1 MNALSTYL
9 EKYSYD
15 YILSEALKQVPDTVD
30 KREGGRGT
38 GISTNRSQRIHQGY
52 FPGTG

>member
-30 KREGGRGT
+30 KREGA
-38 GISTNRSQRIHQGY
+38 IILSLIHI
-52 FPGTG
+52 